1 MKGSKLFMEQNIIQ
15 KVLDIKGMTCP
26 GCETRIENKLKGISG
41 IISVNAVFDKAKVYI
56 TYDSNKVSLSKI
68 TGKLEELDYKASNSR
83 TAGSSKSAHS
93 NNFDY
98 KSFVKQL
105 AGFAVILFALYI
117 IIMKIQDVYTIP
129 QLNKNMG
136 YGVLFIVGLLSSL
149 HCIAMCG
156 GINFSQ
162 CISYGSQ
169 NNKTGSFDKLKPSF
183 MYNSGRV
190 ISYTIIGGVLGA
202 IGGTVTFSGKIE
214 GTVTILSGIFMI
226 IIGLNM
232 AGVFLSLGKISPKLP
247 KVFSSRIFSSSKKNG
262 PFIVGLLNGLMPCGP
277 LQAIQLY
284 ALGTGSFTAG
294 ALSMFMFSLGTIPLM
309 FTFGAFS
316 SFLGKGFTK
325 KMMKVSAALVIV
337 LGFFMLIRGFG
348 LSGLDMSTDISGA
361 SDYASRVIG
370 NEQIITTRMSAG
382 KYPSVSVQKGIPVK
396 WNMKVE
402 EGDLSSCN
410 RILTIPKYNIRKTL
424 QPGDNVIAFTP
435 ENTGNITYRCSMGM
449 IRSNIKVVD
458 DMGGGE

>member
-1 MKGSKLFMEQNIIQ
+1 MEQHIVR
-15 KVLDIKGMTCP
+15 KVLDIKGMTCT
-26 GCETRIENKLKGISG
+26 GCETRIENKLNGISG
-41 IISVNAVFDKAKVYI
+41 IINAKAVFGKAKVYI
-56 TYDSNKVSLSKI
+56 TYDSNTVSLSEVARS
-68 TGKLEELDYKASNSR
+68 LEELDYKVSDDRNTDSN
-83 TAGSSKSAHS
+83 SKSARS

-105 AGFAVILFALYI
+105 AGFAVILLALYI

-136 YGVLFIVGLLSSL
+136 YGVLFLVGLLSSL

-162 CISYGSQ
+162 CVSYGYQ
-169 NNKTGSFDKLKPSF
+169 NNRTGRFAKLKPSL

-190 ISYTIIGGVLGA
+190 ISYTVIGGILGA
-202 IGGTVTFSGKIE
+202 IGGTVTFSEKAE
-214 GTVTILSGIFMI
+214 GTITILSGIFMI

-232 AGVFLSLGKISPKLP
+232 VGAFLSLGKISPKLP
-247 KVFSSRIFSSSKKNG
+247 KVFSSRIFKSSKKNG

-284 ALGTGSFTAG
+284 ALGTGSFTSG

-325 KMMKVSAALVIV
+325 KMLKVSAALVMV
-337 LGFFMLIRGFG
+337 LGLFMLIRGF
-348 LSGLDMSTDISGA
+348 SIAGLDMSADISGTP
-361 SDYASRVIG
+361 DYTSQITG
-370 NEQIITTRMSAG
+370 NEQVITTRMNSG
-382 KYPSVSVQKGIPVK
+382 KYPSILVQKGIPVK

-402 EGDLSSCN
+402 AGDLSSCN
-410 RILTIPKYNIRKTL
+410 TILTIPEYNIRKML
-424 QPGDNVIAFTP
+424 QPGDNIFIFTP
-435 ENTGNITYRCSMGM
+435 ETAGNISYRCSMGM

-458 DMGGGE
+458 DIGEEEN